1 MTLTE
6 KLEGLKKQR
15 DEALA
20 AVHMIVGAIQL
31 CEQLIKEEA
40 EKPTEA
46 IPPDSP

>member
-20 AVHMIVGAIQL
+20 AVHMILGAIQF
-31 CEQLIKEEA
+31 CEQCIKEED
-40 EKPTEA
+40 EKPVEV